1 MANKKVYCQ
10 ICGRQI
16 ISKSTEDNERT
27 IGADY
32 GIGRCLRLVN
42 GFVCPK
48 CTPDEIEW
56 GKLVEGVEV
65 YE

>member
-1 MANKKVYCQ
+1 MANNTIHCQ
-10 ICGRQI
+10 VCGRQI
-16 ISKSTEDNERT
+16 VSKSTEDTTYT

-32 GIGRCLRLVN
+32 GDRRCLRLFY

-48 CTPDEIEW
+48 CTPSEIEF
-56 GKLVEGVEV
+56 GRLMEREMD

>member
-1 MANKKVYCQ
+1 MANNKIYCQ

-16 ISKSTEDNERT
+16 ISKSTEDSQYA

-32 GIGRCLRLVN
+32 GNGCCLRLVN
-42 GFVCPK
+42 GFACPK

-56 GKLVEGVEV
+56 GKLVEGVED